1 MSGRAAGWR
10 WGAGAGLVGGLAALG
25 LMELANAVAG
35 VRTLP
40 QLLQGA
46 VLAAVPGPVFG
57 FLIDALQHAGKV
69 LEEVGL
75 LAVMLVVLVTLGAVA
90 GGLTV
95 RRHLGHAGLWAGAVA
110 WLAVC
115 LVALPLGGQGLF
127 GMAGGSPLPALAWA
141 VVFAVYGG
149 AWQVAW
155 PAPPEPTAGEPESP
169 SRRSFLR
176 AVPLGIGAAGLA
188 VLAATRVPAWISQAL
203 TPAGSG
209 LVGPVPDIT
218 PVSQFYLVSKNFQ
231 DPVVS
236 ERGWS
241 LRVTGMVEQPI
252 ALGYHTLRT
261 LPGTVSEYVT
271 LECISNDVGGNLIST
286 GRFTGVPLRNLLR
299 MAQPRP
305 GAAALNFTAAD
316 GYTES
321 LPLAT
326 VMNDPSILVAHQL
339 DGRPLPDEHGFPARI
354 LVPGHYGMKGPKWLQ
369 QIEVASAQATGFWE
383 EQGWDQQAV
392 VKTMS
397 RIDSPRDGALLRL
410 GPIPLDGIAFAGT
423 RGITEVQVSANGGRS
438 WFGAQLRPPLSPLTW
453 VLWHAVWRPAREG
466 TYTLM
471 VRARDGQ
478 GQLQTPRQ
486 SSTFSSGSTGYDAVQ
501 VVVVG

>member
-1 MSGRAAGWR
+1 MSGRAPGWR
-10 WGAGAGLVGGLAALG
+10 WGAGAGLVSGLAALG
-25 LMELANAVAG
+25 VMELAGAVAG

-40 QLLQGA
+40 QLLQGPI
-46 VLAAVPGPVFG
+46 LAGVPGPIFG
-57 FLIDALQHAGKV
+57 FLIDNLQHAGKV
-69 LEEVGL
+69 LEEIGL
-75 LAVMLVVLVTLGAVA
+75 LAAMLLVLVALGAIA
-90 GGLTV
+90 GQLTV
-95 RRHLGHAGLWAGAVA
+95 HRQLGHAGLWAGAVA

-115 LVALPLGGQGLF
+115 LVALPLGRQGLF
-127 GMAGGSPLPALAWA
+127 GLASGSPLSVLAWA
-141 VVFAVYGG
+141 VVFAVYG
-149 AWQVAW
+149 AVWQIAW
-155 PAPPEPTAGEPESP
+155 PGTVELTAAGPEDP

-188 VLAATRVPAWISQAL
+188 VLAATRLPAWISQAL

-236 ERGWS
+236 ARGWS
-241 LRVTGMVEQPI
+241 LRLAGMVGRPI
-252 ALGYHTLRT
+252 ALDYRTLLT

-271 LECISNDVGGNLIST
+271 LECISNNVGGNLIST
-286 GRFTGVPLRNLLR
+286 GRFTGVPLRDLVR

-305 GAAALNFTAAD
+305 GSAALNFAAAD

-321 LPLAT
+321 LPLAM
-326 VMNDPSILVAHQL
+326 VMADPSILVAHQL

-410 GPIPLDGIAFAGT
+410 APIPIDGIAFAGS
-423 RGITEVQVSANGGRS
+423 RGIAEVQVSADGGRS
-438 WFGAQLRPPLSPLTW
+438 WFQARLRPPLSPLTW
-453 VLWHAVWRPAREG
+453 VLWHAVWRPLRQG
-466 TYTLM
+466 TYTLT

-486 SSTFSSGSTGYDAVQ
+486 SSTFSSGSSGYDTVQ